1 MKNFILAVSTL
12 VGTIIG
18 VGMFGLP
25 YAAAQA
31 GWGLFLIYLGVLGV
45 VVTLIHLIYGEI
57 VLRTKTKHRLV
68 GYAEFYLGQKGKL
81 IGSVIFFVTL
91 YLALLAYLLIGGE
104 FLSIMLSG
112 VWNISPAGGA
122 ILVAVFGFGVVFK
135 GLKLTGALEFV
146 MAAALVILISGLA
159 GYSFN
164 FAASGPLSFLS
175 SAGDFFLP
183 YGVILFSLAGGSAIP
198 EIRNF
203 FTGGRSRVL
212 KTVII
217 VGTLTPVLIYAVF
230 VTAVLRLSGD
240 TTSPEAL
247 SGLTSILGQVWI
259 KYGAWL
265 GFLAVITS
273 FFTIGLNIQNSF
285 RLDFGLSKIL
295 SRILTAGVPLTL
307 FFYGYKNFINI
318 LSFTGA

>member
-135 GLKLTGALEFV
+135 GLKLTGVLEFV
-146 MAAALVILISGLA
+146 MAAALVILILGLA

-183 YGVILFSLAGGSAIP
+183 YGVILFSLAGGS
-198 EIRNF
+198 
-203 FTGGRSRVL
+203 
-212 KTVII
+212 
-217 VGTLTPVLIYAVF
+217 
-230 VTAVLRLSGD
+230 
-240 TTSPEAL
+240 
-247 SGLTSILGQVWI
+247 
-259 KYGAWL
+259 
-265 GFLAVITS
+265 
-273 FFTIGLNIQNSF
+273 
-285 RLDFGLSKIL
+285 
-295 SRILTAGVPLTL
+295 
-307 FFYGYKNFINI
+307 
-318 LSFTGA
+318 